1 MYYQFE
7 HFCLD
12 ANERC
17 IRVKGALVPCD
28 TRIIHLCALLIKH
41 YPEVLSTQ
49 QILREIWPRT
59 VVSNWS
65 VSRLIADT
73 RAFFKAH
80 DFHAAMI
87 QTVRGKGYRIT
98 PEFAE
103 LVQAFADKSQRSE
116 HISRPQHE
124 PQAQPLT
131 PSRSDTLNHS
141 QSNRSNVGLVARA
154 ALLLMLAIP
163 GIWLIADTF
172 HQTQHNAERQ
182 PPTLL
187 IGEDTEVVGRV
198 LWVDDNP
205 SNNMIEK
212 RMLERHQV
220 AVYTVTNTEEALLL
234 LSMYNYHAVISDMGR
249 HGDSLAGLKLL
260 QIMREQGIQTPFVLY
275 TLLESNQQNEIIA
288 EYGGQA
294 VATRADDL
302 FKYVTAYLPAQ

>member
-17 IRVKGALVPCD
+17 IRVKGAVVPCD
-28 TRIIHLCALLIKH
+28 TRIVHLCALLIKH
-41 YPEVLSTQ
+41 YPEVLSTE

-103 LVQAFADKSQRSE
+103 LVQTLTEKPKLSESTAKLRQEAPTQPATLGRAD
-116 HISRPQHE
+116 PM
-124 PQAQPLT
+124 
-131 PSRSDTLNHS
+131 NHR

-154 ALLLMLAIP
+154 ALLLILAIP

-172 HQTQHNAERQ
+172 HQQQHDTARR

-187 IGEDTEVVGRV
+187 IGEDTDVIGRV

-275 TLLESNQQNEIIA
+275 TLLASNQQSEIVA

-294 VATRADDL
+294 VATRSDEL

>member
-1 MYYQFE
+1 M
-7 HFCLD
+7 C
-12 ANERC
+12 C
-17 IRVKGALVPCD
+17 
-28 TRIIHLCALLIKH
+28 LLIKH
-41 YPEVLSTQ
+41 YPEILSTE
-49 QILREIWPRT
+49 QILREIWSRT

-80 DFHAAMI
+80 DYHIAMI

-103 LVQAFADKSQRSE
+103 VVQTLTEKPSLKKS
-116 HISRPQHE
+116 PTL
-124 PQAQPLT
+124 AA
-131 PSRSDTLNHS
+131 SDTGTDGSANSLASSHPAPNHGIHQS
-141 QSNRSNVGLVARA
+141 QSNRPNVGLVARA
-154 ALLLMLAIP
+154 TLLLMLAIP

-172 HQTQHNAERQ
+172 YQQQHSAERL

-187 IGEDTEVVGRV
+187 IGEDADVIGRV

-212 RMLERHQV
+212 RMLERHKV

-275 TLLESNQQNEIIA
+275 TLLESNEQDQIIA

-294 VATRADDL
+294 VATRSDDL
-302 FKYVTAYLPAQ
+302 FKHVKAYLPAR